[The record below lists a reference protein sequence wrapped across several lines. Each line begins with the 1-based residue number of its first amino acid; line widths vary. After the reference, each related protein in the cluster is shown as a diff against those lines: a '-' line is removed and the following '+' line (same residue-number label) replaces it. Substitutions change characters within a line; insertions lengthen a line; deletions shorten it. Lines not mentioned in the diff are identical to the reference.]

1 MLQEIRSLEN
11 IIAAFIFARKFYR
24 QALLF
29 PRKYYETWTSQV
41 TSPTL
46 VSYLKSVIYRQI
58 ALCTLSLFAGQSEKL
73 GLVQAHV
80 KLCKEVSNDGLYHV
94 VMNYDVYVGFYIISP
109 KRCMS
114 IALLALCLGLLTP
127 TLIAGTALSTQEDLH
142 TTNVSY
148 NFAKT
153 HKQPDFS
160 QEK

>member
-1 MLQEIRSLEN
+1 MLQEIRSLKN

-29 PRKYYETWTSQV
+29 PRKYDETWTSQV

-46 VSYLKSVIYRQI
+46 VSYLRSVIYRQI
-58 ALCTLSLFAGQSEKL
+58 PVALCTLSLFAGQSEKL

-80 KLCKEVSNDGLYHV
+80 KLCKEVSNEL
-94 VMNYDVYVGFYIISP
+94 VGFYIISP

-127 TLIAGTALSTQEDLH
+127 KLIAGTALLTQEDLH

-148 NFAKT
+148 NLL
-153 HKQPDFS
+153 
-160 QEK
+160 